1 MARERF
7 YFYEKWWRVLND
19 INDRHALAAFKAACA
34 FVFDKEDRTDKL
46 EPEARVAFM
55 FMRQEIERDKEA
67 YENACEAYRANGSR
81 GGRPR
86 KNQDCN
92 EEWTQNQEN
101 QKNQSGF
108 AETKETHK
116 NQSGTIRVDKSG
128 EDKKGINNSL
138 SLSSGEE
145 EREREIFLISL
156 LFLRKGIKMAA
167 SEAREYYTYY
177 QSSGWRKS
185 NEHQTPIVDRV
196 AYAETWK
203 TKREAVI
210 SEDEG
215 EFFARLVEAINFTNY
230 TMAEDFINGYR
241 GCIQPEPKK
250 IRFFFSQKTTSQK
263 FISMLQ
269 TNEEFKKRVFNHLA
283 GFGYETINVD
293 LACNDPR
300 I

>member
-19 INDRHALAAFKAACA
+19 LNDRHALAAFKAACA
-34 FVFDKEDRTDKL
+34 FVFDEEDRTDEL

-55 FMRQEIERDKEA
+55 FMRQEIERDQEA
-67 YENACEAYRANGSR
+67 YNLVVERNRANGAN

-86 KNQDCN
+86 RDSNP
-92 EEWTQNQEN
+92 EN
-101 QKNQSGF
+101 QSEPKKPSGLSGNPENPSEPDKTRIDKNREEEIG
-108 AETKETHK
+108 KEK
-116 NQSGTIRVDKSG
+116 IKRNN
-128 EDKKGINNSL
+128 NNSL
-138 SLSSGEE
+138 SLSDGG

-156 LFLRKGIKMAA
+156 LFLRKGIKLAA

-177 QSSGWRKS
+177 QASGWRKS

-215 EFFARLVEAINFTNY
+215 EFFARLVEAINFTKY
-230 TMAEDFINGYR
+230 TLAEDFINGYR

-263 FISMLQ
+263 FMSMLQ
-269 TNEEFKKRVFNHLA
+269 TNEEFKKRVFNYLA
-283 GFGYETINVD
+283 GLGYETINVD

-300 I
+300 R